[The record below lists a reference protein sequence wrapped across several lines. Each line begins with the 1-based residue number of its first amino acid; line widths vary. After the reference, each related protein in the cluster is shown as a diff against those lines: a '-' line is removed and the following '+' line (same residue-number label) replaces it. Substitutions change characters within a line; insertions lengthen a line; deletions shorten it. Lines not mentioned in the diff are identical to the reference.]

1 MRRACGSCLPS
12 EEIRTLQYLIKLLV
26 YQLDYVTLSNDEIS
40 EVHLKLAILQ
50 SALNESAFAHL
61 HFNFQQC

>member
-12 EEIRTLQYLIKLLV
+12 EEIRTLQYLIKLLF
-26 YQLDYVTLSNDEIS
+26 YHLNSATLPDDEKS
-40 EVHLKLAILQ
+40 EVDLKLAVLH

-61 HFNFQQC
+61 PFNF

>member
-12 EEIRTLQYLIKLLV
+12 EEIRTLQYLIKLLF
-26 YQLDYVTLSNDEIS
+26 YHLDYVTLSNDEIS

-50 SALNESAFAHL
+50 SAF
-61 HFNFQQC
+61 